1 MHPYSTESE
10 DSEQEWCDVTSET
23 FSVELQP
30 ELLHLT
36 VDTQNPCVAVYNAD
50 AVARFQ
56 DTMLPLQVYRTKAD
70 AGEIRFEREGN
81 WIVEKRQNPFSRD
94 HWQPVHKYPKRYDVE
109 QILDFLRLEFERI
122 EVISTVYTDDDII
135 ELNTNEKS

>member
-1 MHPYSTESE
+1 MLPYSTETEESE
-10 DSEQEWCDVTSET
+10 AEWCDVTSED

-36 VDTQNPCVAVYNAD
+36 VDTQSPCVAVYNAD
-50 AVARFQ
+50 AAARLK
-56 DTMLPLQVYRTKAD
+56 DSLLPLQTYRTKAA

-81 WIVEKRQNPFSRD
+81 WIVERRQNPSCKG

-135 ELNTNEKS
+135 ELNTNENQ